1 MASAASASSAHDV
14 PDETAAGV
22 IFGCTNATYDEC
34 FSLALV
40 GMPNKYLPLV
50 NIIRRKKTLIFLFN
64 YSTRQLHG
72 LYVASTDGG
81 ENLFPT
87 AFRGLAPI
95 PPLGRRRSPVP
106 PAGSHP
112 DAPAPDGAG
121 SPFPAQCGFAIVEEL
136 PPVPESQIERVLE
149 YTERHR
155 FKFKLSEF
163 QCRDLIEVMVRW
175 DESHPVKPIA
185 TDRPDGP
192 TSVGARVA
200 RICDECGISTYHIT
214 R

>member
-1 MASAASASSAHDV
+1 MS
-14 PDETAAGV
+14 DETAAGV

-40 GMPNKYLPLV
+40 GMPDKYLPLV
-50 NIIRRKKTLIFLFN
+50 NTIRRKKTLLFLFN

-72 LYVASTDGG
+72 LYVATTDGG
-81 ENLFPT
+81 DNLFPT

-95 PPLGRRRSPVP
+95 PPFERRRSPVP
-106 PAGSHP
+106 TAGTHP
-112 DAPAPDGAG
+112 DAPAPDGA

-136 PPVPESQIERVLE
+136 PPVPESDIERVLE

-163 QCRDLIEVMVRW
+163 QCRDLVEVMVRR
-175 DESHPVKPIA
+175 DESHSVGPIA
-185 TDRPDGP
+185 SDG
-192 TSVGARVA
+192 TSVGARVV
-200 RICDECGISTYHIT
+200 RICDECGISSARISSAS
-214 R
+214 